1 MDASMKKISK
11 PTNNPGKIL
20 DKQTEDESYK
30 RYKKVQYGYLILK
43 ALLSFFFGLLVM
55 FLLKL

>member
-1 MDASMKKISK
+1 MKKILE
-11 PTNNPGKIL
+11 PANNSGKIL

-30 RYKKVQYGYLILK
+30 RYKKVQYRHLILK
-43 ALLSFFFGLLVM
+43 ALLSFFFGMLVM